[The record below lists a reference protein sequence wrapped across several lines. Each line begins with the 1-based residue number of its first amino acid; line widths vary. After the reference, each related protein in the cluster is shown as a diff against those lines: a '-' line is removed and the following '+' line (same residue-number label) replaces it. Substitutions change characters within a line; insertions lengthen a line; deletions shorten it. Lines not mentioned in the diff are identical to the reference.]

1 MRRVRAMQSGM
12 LALLS
17 TLFFKLNEQTLDFI
31 WNFYIQE
38 EIKGILPI
46 EKIIFFGIQGRK

>member
-1 MRRVRAMQSGM
+1 MRRVRAMQ

-17 TLFFKLNEQTLDFI
+17 TVFFKLNEQTLDFI

-46 EKIIFFGIQGRK
+46 ERIIFLEFKVENE